1 MEHNELTRVQ
11 LPAAVHLTRL
21 GYTYIKKKELR
32 QDKDEETNILIN
44 RFRSAFLSLNSDAN
58 QEDFDNVFKNIKVE
72 LAQDD
77 LGKSFFER
85 LLVW

>member
-11 LPAAVHLTRL
+11 LPAAVRLTRL

-44 RFRSAFLSLNSDAN
+44 PPLVKSSATSSLITRVP
-58 QEDFDNVFKNIKVE
+58 EVKLFG
-72 LAQDD
+72 LAQTKY
-77 LGKSFFER
+77 LRFYTCE
-85 LLVW
+85 VV

>member
-44 RFRSAFLSLNSDAN
+44 PPLVKSSATSSLITR
-58 QEDFDNVFKNIKVE
+58 VP
-72 LAQDD
+72 
-77 LGKSFFER
+77 
-85 LLVW
+85 

>member
-44 RFRSAFLSLNSDAN
+44 PPLVKSSATSSLITRAP
-58 QEDFDNVFKNIKVE
+58 E
-72 LAQDD
+72 
-77 LGKSFFER
+77 
-85 LLVW
+85 